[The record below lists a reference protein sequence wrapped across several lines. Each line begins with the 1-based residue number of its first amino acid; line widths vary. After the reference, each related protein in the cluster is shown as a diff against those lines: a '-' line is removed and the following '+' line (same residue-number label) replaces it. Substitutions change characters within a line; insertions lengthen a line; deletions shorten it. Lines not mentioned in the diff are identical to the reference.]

1 MGLFKIVYAPLPALL
16 LFVHLAR
23 WHSRREVVASLAW
36 SAVGFVLS
44 AAVAVAFFVTL
55 GIWDWVAHTWFVKG
69 PAMRSL
75 DPPPLRSADPISGRL
90 VLMTWPILV
99 AAAIAVSSRRKRPP
113 DVWTRPALV

>member
-44 AAVAVAFFVTL
+44 AAVAVAFFVRWAF
-55 GIWDWVAHTWFVKG
+55 GIG
-69 PAMRSL
+69 SL
-75 DPPPLRSADPISGRL
+75 TPGLSRDPQ
-90 VLMTWPILV
+90 
-99 AAAIAVSSRRKRPP
+99 
-113 DVWTRPALV
+113 